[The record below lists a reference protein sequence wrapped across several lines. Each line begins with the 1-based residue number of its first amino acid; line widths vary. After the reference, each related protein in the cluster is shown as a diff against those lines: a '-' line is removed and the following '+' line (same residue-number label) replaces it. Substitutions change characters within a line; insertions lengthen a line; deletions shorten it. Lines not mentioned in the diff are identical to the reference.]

1 MTTIPKAKKF
11 RIRRHEPALAAAT
24 PVSVLDGGLPGQPA
38 ANQRLAPR
46 AVSAPAEPER
56 LQRQSPAQNDD
67 LLAPHDDGFG
77 EGLFPTA
84 ERSTV
89 LAPNELTSDEEIAAI
104 RAEGLTG
111 RQLRM
116 ARRVA
121 QRHGIDATSDFE
133 AVKLLRRR
141 GIDPFDRNQVLQI
154 GQADDDDAPAQTGT
168 AIARMDGKGA
178 DTRVQLPQTTRQG
191 KNLPAKPAPMDEGSR
206 AAEIIRMQRDIA
218 KRRRRKQLLLA
229 SRLAIF
235 VLLPTIMAGWYF
247 YFIASPMYAT
257 RAEFVIQQADQTAS
271 GGLAGLFSG
280 TQLATSQD
288 SITVQSYLNS
298 REALLRLDK
307 DQGFKAKFSNPSL
320 DAIQRLPEGA
330 SNEKAYKVYRNNVK
344 IGYDPTEG
352 IIKMEVIAPD
362 PQDSVHFSQALIN
375 YAEEQVDQLTQRLR
389 EDQMQGA
396 RDSYAD
402 AEAKVLA
409 AQEKVLHLQE
419 QLGVLDP
426 VTESN
431 VVMSQVSTF
440 ETEAQ
445 KKRLQLQQL
454 MDNAQPNAARV
465 EGVKGDIAR
474 LEAVIAQ
481 LRSQLTQG
489 SGTSTSLASVTGQL
503 RIAEAELQTR
513 QVLLGQAAAQLE
525 TARIEAN
532 KQVRYLSMGVSPV
545 APDEPTYPRKFEN
558 TILAFLIF
566 GGIYL
571 MMSLTASILRE
582 QVSS

>member
-11 RIRRHEPALAAAT
+11 RIRRHEPATPSAT
-24 PVSVLDGGLPGQPA
+24 PVSVLDRGLPGQPA
-38 ANQRLAPR
+38 ANQRPVPR
-46 AVSAPAEPER
+46 SAGSAAAQSR
-56 LQRQSPAQNDD
+56 LQNRSEEPNDD

-84 ERSTV
+84 AGHSV

-121 QRHGIDATSDFE
+121 QRHGLDVTSDFE

-154 GQADDDDAPAQTGT
+154 VQNDPADMPTSGT
-168 AIARMDGKGA
+168 AVARMDGMGA
-178 DTRVQLPQTTRQG
+178 DTRVQLPQTTRPG
-191 KNLPAKPAPMDEGSR
+191 SNLPAKPAPLDEGSR
-206 AAEIIRMQRDIA
+206 ATEIIRMQRDIA

-229 SRLAIF
+229 SRLSIF
-235 VLLPTIMAGWYF
+235 VLLPTLMAGWYF

-307 DQGFKAKFSNPSL
+307 DQGFKEKFSAPSI
-320 DAIQRLPEGA
+320 DPVQRLPEGA
-330 SNEKAYKVYRNNVK
+330 TNEKAYKVYRNNVK

-402 AEAKVLA
+402 AEAKVLG

-431 VVMSQVSTF
+431 VVMSQISTF
-440 ETEAQ
+440 QTEAQ

-465 EGVKGDIAR
+465 EGVKGDISR
-474 LEAVIAQ
+474 LEAVIGQ

>member
-11 RIRRHEPALAAAT
+11 RIRRHEPATASAA

-38 ANQRLAPR
+38 AHPRPSPR
-46 AVSAPAEPER
+46 AVATPSDQGR
-56 LQRQSPAQNDD
+56 LSRQSAAQDTD

-84 ERSTV
+84 ERNTV
-89 LAPNELTSDEEIAAI
+89 LAPNELTADEEIAAI

-154 GQADDDDAPAQTGT
+154 GSADDDDAPAHTGT

-178 DTRVQLPQTTRQG
+178 DTRVQLPQTSRPG
-191 KNLPAKPAPMDEGSR
+191 KNLPAKPVPMDEGSR

-235 VLLPTIMAGWYF
+235 VLLPTLMAGWYF

-257 RAEFVIQQADQTAS
+257 RTEFVIQQADQTAT
-271 GGLAGLFSG
+271 GGLSGLFSG

-307 DQGFKAKFSNPSL
+307 DQGFKAKFSDPSL

-352 IIKMEVIAPD
+352 IIKMEVIAPN

-396 RDSYAD
+396 RDSYAE

-489 SGTSTSLASVTGQL
+489 TGTSTSLASVTGQL

-513 QVLLGQAAAQLE
+513 QLLLGQAAAQLE